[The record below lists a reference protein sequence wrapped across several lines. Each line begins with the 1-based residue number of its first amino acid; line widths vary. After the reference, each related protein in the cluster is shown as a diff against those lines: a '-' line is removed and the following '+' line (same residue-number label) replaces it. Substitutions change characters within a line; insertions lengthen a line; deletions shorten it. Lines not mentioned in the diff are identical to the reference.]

1 MFHLFADAAA
11 QAAPAAGN
19 AAAAKGQGGLMSF
32 LPIILIMVVFM
43 FFMSRSQKKQQQKR
57 QEMLDHIVKGTKV
70 TLASGI
76 CGVIDE
82 VRDNEFVVEIA
93 PNVKI
98 RVVKQGI
105 ADIET
110 PAEAK
115 DDKAEEKK

>member
-82 VRDNEFVVEIA
+82 VRFQRCRSDSLECA
-93 PNVKI
+93 PAGFCRAGCQMRRFFQCPVAI
-98 RVVKQGI
+98 
-105 ADIET
+105 
-110 PAEAK
+110 
-115 DDKAEEKK
+115 